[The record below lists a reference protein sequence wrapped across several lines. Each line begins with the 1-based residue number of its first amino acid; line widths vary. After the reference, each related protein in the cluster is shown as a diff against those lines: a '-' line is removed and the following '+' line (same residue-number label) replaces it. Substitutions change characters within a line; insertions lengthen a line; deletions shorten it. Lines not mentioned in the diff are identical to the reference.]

1 MKRYVLLFLL
11 IPLIGFSQSDQIS
24 VADISWHLNYDKA
37 LKESKKENKNIL
49 VYFTGS
55 DWCAPCK
62 KLKKDFFETEDFK
75 SASEDYILLYVDIP
89 MNKDL
94 LTSDQLAHNKALLP
108 RLNKKSVFP
117 LFTVVDPKERLLDKM
132 SGYNMTGEIRYHLEF
147 MKKNKG

>member
-1 MKRYVLLFLL
+1 MKPYLLLFLL
-11 IPLIGFSQSDQIS
+11 LPIIGFSQSDKIS
-24 VADISWHLNYDKA
+24 VADINWHLNYDKA
-37 LKESKKENKNIL
+37 LKESKEENKNIL

-62 KLKKDFFETEDFK
+62 KLKTDFFETDDFK
-75 SASEDYILLYVDIP
+75 AASEEYVLLYVDIP

-108 RLNKKSVFP
+108 RLNKKNVFP
-117 LFTVVDPKERLLDKM
+117 LFTVVDPKERQLDKM

-147 MKKNKG
+147 MEKNKG

>member
-1 MKRYVLLFLL
+1 MKRYLLLFLL
-11 IPLIGFSQSDQIS
+11 LPLIGFSQSDQIS

-62 KLKKDFFETEDFK
+62 KLKSDFFETEDFK
-75 SASEDYILLYVDIP
+75 IASEDYILLYVDIP

-108 RLNKKSVFP
+108 RLNKKNVFP
-117 LFTVVDPKERLLDKM
+117 LFTIVDPKEQQLDKM

-147 MKKNKG
+147 MEKNKG